1 MISLEPG
8 FISLI
13 IDELGFEKIEDFLQP
28 ELESI
33 FDDTELSSS
42 IRDLILKK
50 VWHRPPTI
58 DFSHNQEFTYIDL
71 FSGIGAFRL
80 ALEAY
85 GGKCLGFSEISKQA
99 IAVYKNNFNTEAEF
113 ELGDITKVE
122 TLPFKD
128 VDMVVAG
135 VPCQSWS
142 IAGKN
147 KGFEDPRGKLWE
159 DTIRLIGLSNPKC
172 FILENV
178 KGLSDPRNDKEK
190 SLILNELKKLGYK
203 VYSKVLSSQDFG
215 VPQNDQDFFVGF
227 KE

>member
-33 FDDTELSSS
+33 FDDAELSAS

-50 VWHRPPTI
+50 VWHRPPII
-58 DFSHNQEFTYIDL
+58 DFSHKQEFTFIDL

-99 IAVYKNNFNTEAEF
+99 IAVYKNNFNTETE
-113 ELGDITKVE
+113 
-122 TLPFKD
+122 
-128 VDMVVAG
+128 
-135 VPCQSWS
+135 
-142 IAGKN
+142 
-147 KGFEDPRGKLWE
+147 
-159 DTIRLIGLSNPKC
+159 
-172 FILENV
+172 
-178 KGLSDPRNDKEK
+178 
-190 SLILNELKKLGYK
+190 
-203 VYSKVLSSQDFG
+203 
-215 VPQNDQDFFVGF
+215 
-227 KE
+227 